1 VLFQDEAVVSSPAVN
16 RKKAA
21 YVDFMYQNPHTA
33 AIALVEI
40 KKAGTDLLRNVAYR
54 GDAFAPSDELA
65 AGVAQVQYYRATFQR
80 DIETLMRDVPH
91 LPLAAPRCVL
101 IVGDTRTLDSD
112 AKRSSFERFRC
123 GVQDVQIIAFD
134 ELRSRVEGFL
144 AVVTGGE
151 VAQDRD
157 L

>member
-1 VLFQDEAVVSSPAVN
+1 VD

-40 KKAGTDLLRNVAYR
+40 KKATTALLRNEPYR

-80 DIETLMRDVPH
+80 DIETLMRDAPH
-91 LPLAAPRCVL
+91 LSLAPPRCVL
-101 IVGDTRTLDSD
+101 IIGDTRSLDSD
-112 AKRSSFERFRC
+112 AKRSSFERFRY
-123 GVQDVQIIAFD
+123 GVQDVQVFAFD
-134 ELRSRVEGFL
+134 ELRSRIEGFL
-144 AVVTGGE
+144 E
-151 VAQDRD
+151 VATGAATFQESEQ
-157 L
+157 